1 MSKSAPKKAK
11 PAAAAVPVAPAADP
25 LAKYARL
32 EAFCKKLWS
41 DVYPE
46 TPTNLHADITAR
58 VWARVKETWP
68 IAPGAK
74 VLDIGC
80 GQGVALKHFA
90 ADRLDA
96 IGIAIGEDVNICRAQ
111 GFNAVEM
118 DLTFLEFPDETFDLV
133 WCRHVLEHSIM
144 PFFTLA
150 EIFRV
155 LKPGGVVYIEVPC
168 PDTVAGHELNK
179 NHYSVF
185 GLRMLRDLIERS
197 GFVDIS
203 HFDIGF
209 QLKMGPDKYWGFI
222 QRKPA
227 G

>member
-1 MSKSAPKKAK
+1 MPAPAPKKAK
-11 PAAAAVPVAPAADP
+11 SAPAKPAASVDP

-32 EAFCKKLWS
+32 ESFCKTLWG

-46 TPTNLHADITAR
+46 NPSPLHADITAR
-58 VWARVKETWP
+58 VWERVKATWP
-68 IAPGAK
+68 QPKGAR

-90 ADRLDA
+90 ADGLDA
-96 IGIAIGEDVNICRAQ
+96 LGIAIGEDVRICREQ

-118 DLTFLEFPDETFDLV
+118 DLTFLEFPDASFDLV

-144 PFFTLA
+144 PFFTLS

-185 GLRMLRDLIERS
+185 GLRMLRDLIERT
-197 GFVDIS
+197 GFTDIV

-227 G
+227 A

>member
-1 MSKSAPKKAK
+1 MSTPAPKTATT
-11 PAAAAVPVAPAADP
+11 PDAPASTADP

-32 EAFCKKLWS
+32 EAFCHKLWS

-46 TPTNLHADITAR
+46 TPTGLHADITAR
-58 VWARVKETWP
+58 VWEKVKATFP
-68 IAPGAK
+68 IAEGAR

-90 ADRLDA
+90 ADRLA
-96 IGIAIGEDVNICRAQ
+96 ATGIAIGEDVRICREQ
-111 GFNAVEM
+111 GFDAVEM
-118 DLTFLEFPDETFDLV
+118 DLTFLEFPDDTFDLV

-155 LKPGGVVYIEVPC
+155 LKPGGVVYVEVPC

-185 GLRMLRDLIERS
+185 GQRMLHDLIRRT
-197 GFVDIS
+197 GFVDIV